1 VGWVGGAVGSLDA
14 DGVLDGEVA
23 VLLRDGTTSFQ
34 ELQAALGEGGEG
46 VVYFVFD
53 LLYWDGYD
61 LTHAPLEARK
71 EALGALL
78 GGATGPDASI
88 LRYSEHV
95 AGHGEE
101 VFRNACPMS
110 LEGVASKRRDAPYE
124 PGRSRAWLK
133 VKCVKEQEVVVGG
146 YTEPSGSRTGI
157 GALLVGVQEEG
168 HLRYA
173 GKIGTG
179 YTRQV

>member
-1 VGWVGGAVGSLDA
+1 RIGAAQQPTLVTSPPVGDEWLHEMKFDGYRVLAHATGKSVRLVSRNGSDWTRRLPSVARAVASLDA
-14 DGVLDGEVA
+14 DVVLDGEVA

-101 VFRNACPMS
+101 FFR
-110 LEGVASKRRDAPYE
+110 
-124 PGRSRAWLK
+124 
-133 VKCVKEQEVVVGG
+133 
-146 YTEPSGSRTGI
+146 
-157 GALLVGVQEEG
+157 
-168 HLRYA
+168 
-173 GKIGTG
+173 
-179 YTRQV
+179 